1 LIEVRNSPRG
11 TGVDIRGDQKDF
23 DALYVALHKI
33 VGEDGE
39 FRGYQSVRMHVLG
52 VCYDLRHALCGNRN
66 VELVEN
72 GMTRERAIH
81 HAVVC
86 PSSNVYWSFH
96 VLWPEMLFV
105 LRALHEFA
113 RMYARS
119 QSKDCDSFADPK
131 VVWDEHINRVR
142 GLQIAAVH
150 CLKEV
155 MSAQS
160 FRRLQNVLLKEDLTL
175 ENYTTQYLDLL
186 NGSILEEEERT
197 TSLLRL
203 ALRLF
208 DKGKEYQKITAE
220 VERAALLHNTA
231 PENIRLNVEYR
242 WP

>member
-1 LIEVRNSPRG
+1 
-11 TGVDIRGDQKDF
+11 
-23 DALYVALHKI
+23 
-33 VGEDGE
+33 
-39 FRGYQSVRMHVLG
+39 M
-52 VCYDLRHALCGNRN
+52 
-66 VELVEN
+66 
-72 GMTRERAIH
+72 
-81 HAVVC
+81 
-86 PSSNVYWSFH
+86 
-96 VLWPEMLFV
+96 
-105 LRALHEFA
+105 
-113 RMYARS
+113 
-119 QSKDCDSFADPK
+119 
-131 VVWDEHINRVR
+131 R

-186 NGSILEEEERT
+186 NGSFLEAEERT